1 MRIPIREQLGLLVL
15 FTSLAS
21 LAVVAT
27 VTWVNSYDFIVSIRS
42 SRLSLM
48 ASLKAAQ
55 LASNLLLLQ
64 TTVTTIASRILLQ
77 NALQRYNDQRNNTG
91 DNWARAQMD
100 IVTGLGGGPNAK
112 LLLQAIL
119 FPRDPNGPEGPY
131 GLLNTTAD
139 LGNGGRIVLP
149 GKYSNGSNVILGDA
163 GLGFPP
169 QLYPNITYGPPFL
182 NSSSAN
188 STTPGNNSAPLQ
200 FPTAYF
206 LNTTLGPK
214 SMVLLGPILT
224 NSSFS
229 LVSITVP
236 VINNT
241 STTDILGYLTVVLS
255 ARTIY
260 DVIESPEGLDNTGQ
274 VLLVGPI
281 TPDNRLPSGLDVQG
295 SGVNPSN
302 TYARFILPPITNA
315 SQRTRHSSR
324 GGENF
329 ANPFL
334 MSAYKAVDDA
344 LTTRN
349 GAINNA
355 GSLISSK
362 NEENTPVS
370 IGYAVPQTALCNWVL
385 LVEQDTKEA
394 LRPIIHLR
402 NILIACVFGTAG
414 VILFLAFPIA
424 HYSVRP
430 IRRLKDATEKSTRPP
445 GYTPEGGSS
454 RSSACVAITVDDPVS
469 SGDEE
474 GQFRKSK
481 KSFMKRLRHWRRG
494 QRQSKAEVDE
504 DARRRTFRI
513 PGKVQDRKHLIKDEL
528 SDLTRTFNEMTE
540 ELVMQYEKLEDRV
553 RERTSELELS
563 KKAAEAA
570 NESKT
575 LFIANISH
583 ELKTPLNGILGIAA
597 VTMQEEDITKVK
609 RSLGIIY
616 KSGELLLNLLNDLL
630 TFSKNQFGH
639 KLTLNEQEFRLADIG
654 SQISTI
660 FEQQAQDG
668 GIDLGVVFEG
678 PTDMIGATPPAA
690 PGDLNYSPAST
701 GRVRDMILWG
711 DRNRI
716 LQVIINLVS
725 NSLKF
730 TPSGGSVQV
739 LIRCVGE
746 DEKDKEI
753 RRGAS
758 VGSRHS
764 KNEGRPTGSN
774 TSIRSSGPAQS
785 QPEKRVDTSL
795 SINVLGGKPYLPAL
809 GEAPPTPPA
818 GMKSMIFE
826 FEVQDTGPGI
836 PEHLR
841 ERVFEPFVQGDLGLS
856 KKYGGTGL
864 GLSICSQLATLM
876 KGSITLHSEV
886 GCGSTFSMR
895 IPLKLLKERSESGTG
910 SAASIVSVPEDGAIR
925 RNDARPSVLKKS
937 VQESG
942 GAVRFDRAP
951 ESRLVGLSQPFFT
964 TSPPTRMGNDSS
976 RSSEAAGAE
985 KIRILVAEDNKVN
998 QEVVLRM
1005 LRLEDISDVTLAM
1018 DGQEALEK
1026 VKESMQEQ
1034 KLFSLIFMD
1043 IQMPNLDG
1051 LQSTRLIRQT
1061 GYSAPIVA
1069 LTAFAEES
1077 NVRECMESGMNYF
1090 LAKPIKRLAL
1100 RQVLNTYCSTI
1111 IEENENNP
1119 QDNASTNGATS
1130 S

>member
-15 FTSLAS
+15 FTSMTS
-21 LAVVAT
+21 LAVVAI

-42 SRLSLM
+42 SRLSLT
-48 ASLKAAQ
+48 ASLKSAQ
-55 LASNLLLLQ
+55 LTSNLLLLQ
-64 TTVTTIASRILLQ
+64 ATVTTISSRVLLQ
-77 NALQRYNDQRNNTG
+77 NALQRYNYQANNT
-91 DNWARAQMD
+91 DENWTRARMD
-100 IVTGLGGGPNAK
+100 LAAALASGPDTE
-112 LLLQAIL
+112 LLLQAVI
-119 FPRDPNGPEGPY
+119 FPTFPDGPGGPY
-131 GLLNTTAD
+131 GLLNVTAD
-139 LGNGGRIVLP
+139 LDNNKQVVLP
-149 GKYSNGSNVILGDA
+149 AKYSNGSNVLLGDA
-163 GLGFPP
+163 GLGYPL
-169 QLYPNITYGPPFL
+169 QLYPNITYGPPPIDAST
-182 NSSSAN
+182 NQ
-188 STTPGNNSAPLQ
+188 TTPSNDSVALS
-200 FPTAYF
+200 FPTAYAF
-206 LNTTLGPK
+206 NRTLGPK
-214 SMVLLGPILT
+214 SSLLLGPALT
-224 NSSFS
+224 NFSFS
-229 LVSITVP
+229 LISITVP

-241 STTDILGYLTVVLS
+241 SKTDILGYLTVVMS
-255 ARTIY
+255 AKTIY
-260 DVIESPEGLDNTGQ
+260 DITESPEGLDNTGQ
-274 VLLVGPI
+274 VLLIGPA
-281 TPDNRLPSGLDVQG
+281 TPDNRLPTEVEVDPYSTHV
-295 SGVNPSN
+295 
-302 TYARFILPPITNA
+302 RFILPPMNNA
-315 SQRTRHSSR
+315 SQGIRHSLR
-324 GGENF
+324 GAEKF
-329 ANPFL
+329 ATPFP
-334 MSAYKAVDDA
+334 MSVYSAVINA
-344 LTTRN
+344 FTTKN

-355 GSLISSK
+355 GSLISSR

-370 IGYAVPQTALCNWVL
+370 VGYAVPQTALCNWVL
-385 LVEQDTKEA
+385 LVEQDTREA

-402 NILIACVFGTAG
+402 NILIACVFGTTG

-445 GYTPEGGSS
+445 GYTPDGGSI
-454 RSSACVAITVDDPVS
+454 RSSTSGAIAVGEPIS
-469 SGDEE
+469 SCDEE

-481 KSFMKRLRHWRRG
+481 KNFMNRLKYWRRG
-494 QRQSKAEVDE
+494 RHQSVADADE

-553 RERTSELELS
+553 KERTRELELS

-570 NESKT
+570 SESKT

-639 KLTLNEQEFRLADIG
+639 KLTLNEQEFKLADIG
-654 SQISTI
+654 SQTSAI

-678 PTDMIGATPPAA
+678 RTDMAGATLPVA
-690 PGDLNYSPAST
+690 PGDTSYYSAGT
-701 GRVRDMILWG
+701 GRVKDMILWG
-711 DRNRI
+711 DQNRI

-730 TPSGGSVQV
+730 TPSGGSVRV

-746 DEKDKEI
+746 DEVGKEI

-758 VGSRHS
+758 VGSRQS
-764 KNEGRPTGSN
+764 RGEGRPTGSN
-774 TSIRSSGPAQS
+774 TSIPSSSPLPS
-785 QPEKRVDTSL
+785 HSEKSLDTSL
-795 SINVLGGKPYLPAL
+795 SINALGGKPLPQTL
-809 GEAPPTPPA
+809 GEVPSTPPSHA
-818 GMKSMIFE
+818 KTMVFE
-826 FEVQDTGPGI
+826 FEVQDTGPGV

-841 ERVFEPFVQGDLGLS
+841 ERVFEPFVQGDIGLS

-876 KGSITLHSEV
+876 KGAITLHSEV
-886 GCGSTFSMR
+886 GYGSTFTMR
-895 IPLKLLKERSESGTG
+895 IPLKLLKERSWSGAG
-910 SAASIVSVPEDGAIR
+910 SAVSILSTPEDGVFK
-925 RNDARPSVLKKS
+925 RNTARPSTLRKPA
-937 VQESG
+937 QEVGST
-942 GAVRFDRAP
+942 VRFDRAP

-964 TSPPTRMGNDSS
+964 TSPTTREEVDAAGGDSS
-976 RSSEAAGAE
+976 RGPQAAGVE
-985 KIRILVAEDNKVN
+985 KIRVLVAEDNKVN

-1005 LRLEDISDVTLAM
+1005 LKLEDIYDVTLAM
-1018 DGQEALEK
+1018 DGQEAFEK

-1034 KLFSLIFMD
+1034 KIFSLIFMD

-1051 LQSTRLIRQT
+1051 LQSTRLIRQI

-1077 NVRECMESGMNYF
+1077 NVKECMESGMNYF

-1100 RQVLNTYCSTI
+1100 KQVLNTYCSTI
-1111 IEENENNP
+1111 PEENENNP
-1119 QDNASTNGATS
+1119 PGNALTNGKTPS
-1130 S
+1130 